1 MVSEQQIPSRQNAL
15 IRKQQ
20 SQVAS
25 MQPKPLSGTTN
36 FVEGVNSQVHQAE
49 SSGHCFSET
58 QQLTLMDNQ
67 QPDLALQL

>member
-1 MVSEQQIPSRQNAL
+1 
-15 IRKQQ
+15 
-20 SQVAS
+20 
-25 MQPKPLSGTTN
+25 MQPMPLSGTTN

>member
-1 MVSEQQIPSRQNAL
+1 
-15 IRKQQ
+15 
-20 SQVAS
+20 
-25 MQPKPLSGTTN
+25 MQPMPLSGTTN
-36 FVEGVNSQVHQAE
+36 FVGVNSQVHQAE